1 VPVISSTQR
10 STETIFPSKVNL
22 KDLHFSPIFLKNRLP
37 IESSTTTSFTESRL
51 SRTSTISSKSE
62 FSQFEITSTPLLN
75 FPVKSIRATKLSTTL
90 PPKSVLVSE
99 KGQKKHSF
107 FAKLDLVSSQVESP
121 NAFASSTH
129 SETFVTTASSIG
141 RSEIHSKSSLDQS
154 DLKVLQLALLFPG
167 SKVENYL
174 FLSFDKYMLLL
185 LVNQLFNVNITKLK
199 LERKFLIWKEIWR
212 DGESRE
218 Q

>member
-1 VPVISSTQR
+1 
-10 STETIFPSKVNL
+10 
-22 KDLHFSPIFLKNRLP
+22 
-37 IESSTTTSFTESRL
+37 
-51 SRTSTISSKSE
+51 
-62 FSQFEITSTPLLN
+62 
-75 FPVKSIRATKLSTTL
+75 
-90 PPKSVLVSE
+90 
-99 KGQKKHSF
+99 
-107 FAKLDLVSSQVESP
+107 
-121 NAFASSTH
+121 
-129 SETFVTTASSIG
+129 
-141 RSEIHSKSSLDQS
+141 LDQS

-199 LERKFLIWKEIWR
+199 LKRKFLIWKERWR